1 MNRGDSEEDGM
12 DQCIVPSDGEDMM
25 ILDNELRRF
34 LVSPL
39 PSGVQLV
46 AVLDTTHS
54 SSLLD
59 LQHYRCNR
67 VFVPWIEKGRRYSN
81 DRWNSVFRRH
91 ALPMLP
97 TYSTQISPTHTLS
110 TQISPTHRP
119 PTQISPTRTLPTRI
133 SPTHPLPLSSTPRR
147 SISITQPLPSS
158 DVRQQGLG
166 EVKERSTSISSWLL
180 SVKERCESPVAIYP
194 CTGWCCTYDDGDTT
208 DDTVRADVI
217 SLASCSEPHR
227 IFEDDDQTM
236 TSSLAEFLREDPRKS
251 LRDVILH
258 VSHVS
263 YSVAFKRH
271 VEASQRKR
279 KAPVDTL
286 VHFVARLERE
296 TRSTG
301 SLHNNASASTT
312 SPNMQTKSGA
322 VPEWMNN
329 QIAWLKQKLKEV
341 RENPGYYNL
350 DDFRT
355 PELSSLRPLDLNR
368 EWGM

>member
-1 MNRGDSEEDGM
+1 MNRSNTEEDGM
-12 DQCIVPSDGEDMM
+12 DECLIALDGEE
-25 ILDNELRRF
+25 IVDNELHCC

-39 PSGVQLV
+39 PSGVRLV
-46 AVLDTTHS
+46 TVLETTHS

-67 VFVPWIEKGRRYSN
+67 VFVPWIEKGRRYSD
-81 DRWNSVFRRH
+81 DRWDRVVRRH
-91 ALPMLP
+91 ALPMLSI
-97 TYSTQISPTHTLS
+97 YPTHTLS
-110 TQISPTHRP
+110 TQTSPTHRP

-133 SPTHPLPLSSTPRR
+133 SSTHPLPLSSTPRR

-158 DVRQQGLG
+158 DDVRQQGLG
-166 EVKERSTSISSWLL
+166 EVEERSTSISSKSSWIL
-180 SVKERCESPVAIYP
+180 SEEERCESPVAIYP
-194 CTGWCCTYDDGDTT
+194 CSGWCRDRDSRT
-208 DDTVRADVI
+208 DDTVWADVI
-217 SLASCSEPHR
+217 SLASSSESQWT
-227 IFEDDDQTM
+227 FEDDDQTM
-236 TSSLAEFLREDPRKS
+236 TSSLVEFLREDPRKS
-251 LRDVILH
+251 LRDVLLY

-271 VEASQRKR
+271 VETSQRKR

-286 VHFVARLERE
+286 VRFIARLERE
-296 TRSTG
+296 TRSTA
-301 SLHNNASASTT
+301 SAHNNVSASPT
-312 SPNMQTKSGA
+312 SPNMRTKSGA
-322 VPEWMNN
+322 VPGWMNN

-341 RENPGYYNL
+341 RENHNL